1 MKLLSILWNTV
12 LYVICFFIVFNL
24 SKQWFLDVN
33 VKSDYFL
40 IYFIAYYIIL
50 TVISYI
56 LMITIKETIQLIFN
70 NTIKQ

>member
-1 MKLLSILWNTV
+1 MKILSLVLNSV
-12 LYVICFFIVFNL
+12 LYVICFFIVFNF

-40 IYFIAYYIIL
+40 IYIIAYYIIL

-56 LMITIKETIQLIFN
+56 LMSTIKETIQLIFN
-70 NTIKQ
+70 NTITQ

>member
-12 LYVICFFIVFNL
+12 LYVICFFIVFNF
-24 SKQWFLDVN
+24 SKQWFFDVN
-33 VKSDYFL
+33 VKSNYIL

-56 LMITIKETIQLIFN
+56 LISTIKQTIQLIFN
-70 NTIKQ
+70 KIIKQ